1 MRGARTHNKHV
12 HTPFARWRM
21 FYSNSYVQH
30 AGLPTKHILVQLTR
44 ASTPEHERARALLRH
59 IFQPRKKLQKR
70 VCESISHFAQII
82 CNYRKFNVGRCLARC
97 CPYRWRVSESG
108 KQQLTNNA
116 QRTVL
121 AWQAYEDGYESQ
133 DENSAAYKTPI
144 VAGSA
149 PRPAVK
155 RRNTLDGASIEDLL
169 EMNSSHAEVTAY
181 LREFCSRILPYE
193 IWGSRFNEAVFH
205 RKLARFVR
213 LRRHEGMCINDVI
226 ADMRTRDIP
235 WLQHPPTQQPGQS
248 KKRKLGHDEKCL
260 GNSGNGDHSLQK
272 QLLGRFIAFVF
283 ELIISL
289 LKNSFY
295 VTERESK
302 STAVA
307 YFRKPVWSAIR
318 CRAQDQCLPQFTPLL
333 ENERKSALKHLD
345 ESSLGLSSVRLL
357 PKAKSVRA
365 ITNLSKRQRSPSNN
379 GNLLPSTNMT
389 LTALYHVLKY
399 ECSQHPGVLGYT
411 VHGFDDIW
419 ARLGSYVRTVGPS
432 APGHFFFASVD
443 LKQCFDMISQ
453 KKLFDIVSRLFMHD
467 TYVLQKCTVVHPLP
481 SSIRRFH
488 VQHTRKVSPPG
499 GFSSFWDRAQ
509 EVVDT
514 HSKAVVLEGSTG
526 TVVRREQ
533 LIDLLREHIFNNM
546 VQISARGVRYF
557 KQHMGIAQGSILSAL
572 LCNIYY
578 GSLETRVIPSLASQ
592 SACFRL
598 MDDYI
603 FIATNAE
610 HVRAFLRSM
619 NAAHERGDYTL
630 NRDKTRSNLDGD
642 TRWFPWCGF
651 EFNTRTLSVR
661 PGVTK
666 FNNVTPFDLLTVI
679 SPSDRPGETLISKM
693 CSYMAPKSHPI
704 LFDATFNPL
713 TQVYENVLY
722 LGLLGA
728 VKSRA
733 HILCLPRRAHAMSN
747 SSFVFKS
754 VCSAAKYLCLLLLRR
769 FQCHQFY
776 QYSIRR
782 DFVVWL
788 GLRSFVA
795 AFEQR
800 LHTSLAS
807 VLSTLQA
814 ELNLPR
820 YSEARRALSSLSIR
834 GISALL
840 GQIMG

>member
-1 MRGARTHNKHV
+1 M

-21 FYSNSYVQH
+21 LYSNSYVQH
-30 AGLPTKHILVQLTR
+30 AGLPTNHIIVQLTR
-44 ASTPEHERARALLRH
+44 AHTPEHERARALLRH
-59 IFQPRKKLQKR
+59 IFQPRKKLHKR
-70 VCESISHFAQII
+70 VSGSVSQFAQLI
-82 CNYRKFNVGRCLARC
+82 CNYRKFSVGRCLARC
-97 CPYRWRVSESG
+97 CPYKWRVGEA
-108 KQQLTNNA
+108 KKPILTNNT

-121 AWQAYEDGYESQ
+121 SWHAYDDGYDSQ
-133 DENSAAYKTPI
+133 DEISAVHRSPRGT
-144 VAGSA
+144 GSVS
-149 PRPAVK
+149 RPAIK
-155 RRNTLDGASIEDLL
+155 RRNALDGASIEELL
-169 EMNSSHAEVTAY
+169 KMDSSHAEVTAY

-193 IWGSRFNEAVFH
+193 IWGSRFNEAIFH
-205 RKLARFVR
+205 RKVARFVR
-213 LRRHEGMCINDVI
+213 LRRHEGMCINDII
-226 ADMRTRDIP
+226 AEMRTRDIP
-235 WLQHPPTQQPGQS
+235 WLQNPQTQQPAKS
-248 KKRKLGHDEKCL
+248 KKRKFGRDEICL
-260 GNSGNGDHSLQK
+260 GGSGNGDHSLQK
-272 QLLGRFIAFVF
+272 QLLGRFVAFVF
-283 ELIISL
+283 EMIISL

-333 ENERKSALKHLD
+333 ENDRKRALKHLD

-365 ITNLSKRQRSPSNN
+365 ITNLSKRLRSPSNN
-379 GNLLPSTNMT
+379 GSFLPSTNMT

-399 ECSQHPGVLGYT
+399 ECSQKPSTLGYT

-419 ARLGSYVRTVGPS
+419 ARLGSYVRTVGPTL
-432 APGHFFFASVD
+432 PNQLFFASVD

-453 KKLFDIVSRLFMHD
+453 KKLFDIVSGLLMHD
-467 TYVLQKCTVVHPLP
+467 TYILQKCTVVHPLP
-481 SSIRRFH
+481 SSVRRFH

-499 GFSSFWDRAQ
+499 GFSSFWDRAHD
-509 EVVDT
+509 VVDT
-514 HSKAVVLEGSTG
+514 HSRAVVLEGSTG
-526 TVVRREQ
+526 TVVQRQQ
-533 LIDLLREHIFNNM
+533 LIELLREHIFNNM

-578 GSLETRVIPSLASQ
+578 GSLETTVIPSLRSQ
-592 SACFRL
+592 AACFRL

-610 HVRAFLRSM
+610 HVRDFLSSM
-619 NAAHERGDYTL
+619 DAAHERGEYTL
-630 NRDKTRSNLDGD
+630 NRDKTRSNLDAD
-642 TRWFPWCGF
+642 TNWFPWCGF

-661 PGVTK
+661 PGVSK
-666 FNNVTPFDLLTVI
+666 FNNITPFDLLTVVN
-679 SPSDRPGETLISKM
+679 PSDRPGETLISKM

-704 LFDATFNPL
+704 LFDSAFNSL

-733 HILCLPRRAHAMSN
+733 HILSLPRRSCAISN
-747 SSFVFKS
+747 TSFVIKS
-754 VCSAAKYLCLLLLRR
+754 VYSAAKYLCILLLRR
-769 FQCHQFY
+769 FQYLQFH

-795 AFEQR
+795 AFEQKP
-800 LHTSLAS
+800 HIFLAS
-807 VLSTLQA
+807 VLSSLQA

-820 YSEARRALSSLSIR
+820 YNDARRALSSLSIQ
-834 GISALL
+834 GISKFLE
-840 GQIMG
+840 QIMV